1 MSHQHTKLSF
11 RLAPA
16 ALCRKQDEVPIA
28 NIAFVPGTLILNCM
42 LHNNVANAVTAVNP
56 SDLLHAEVEAQR
68 LHDWTIGWHEEE
80 TGITEGDAVQQ
91 LHRANFDLWHL
102 EDQARDPDA
111 TDSTI
116 AQVKRAIDRT
126 NQQRN
131 DTVER
136 IDSDLLATLAD
147 AGLPNEAAPLH
158 SETPGMM
165 LDRLSILALKI
176 FHTAEQTGRTDV
188 DAAHIRSSRERLS
201 ILQQQSS
208 DLTACLA
215 ILWADICRGERRFR
229 QYRQMKMYN
238 DPDLNPVLYTAAKR
252 SSVHPS

>member
-1 MSHQHTKLSF
+1 
-11 RLAPA
+11 
-16 ALCRKQDEVPIA
+16 
-28 NIAFVPGTLILNCM
+28 M
-42 LHNNVANAVTAVNP
+42 LHNNVAKAVTAADP
-56 SDLLHAEVEAQR
+56 SALLHAEGEAER
-68 LHDWTIGWHEEE
+68 LRDWTVGWHEQEIV
-80 TGITEGDAVQQ
+80 ITEDDAIQQ

-111 TDSTI
+111 TDANI
-116 AQVKRAIDRT
+116 AQVKRAIDST

-136 IDSDLLATLAD
+136 IDTAFLATLTN
-147 AGLPNEAAPLH
+147 AGLPNETAPLH

-176 FHTAEQTGRTDV
+176 FHTAEQTDRTDV
-188 DAAHIRSSRERLS
+188 DAAHQRNSLERLA

-208 DLTACLA
+208 DLTGCLA
-215 ILWADICRGERRFR
+215 VLWAQVCRGERRFR

-252 SSVHPS
+252 SSVRPS